1 MPSNL
6 FKTIDRRHF
15 AVVVSKFLTHGGMN
29 IYESGLGFNSDPDGV
44 ANKDHRAAALVNH
57 LFEQPDTDDLI
68 VDLLDHLFVSAPY
81 SDRLIEDEAFKALD
95 RKVLQPRGVV
105 LTDDGY
111 QLPGEKITRNV
122 FDRPQPGAD
131 ELGPGSKSVRNPA
144 TSPSSVWSPADSP
157 SPASSPAPA
166 PAPTGNNHLVFVVHG
181 RDTRPVTVLDTFL
194 TFCGLQM
201 MSWADARRATGKTQP
216 TTYEIV
222 LAGITRAAAI
232 IVIFSPDDLGRVKDD
247 FAAGPADPDKKPQGQ
262 ARQNVILEAGMAFG
276 IAPERTIFVQ
286 SDRTRPLSDIDG
298 FNWVNLDGSHDSRED
313 LIGRLR
319 DAKAPVRHKSNLLD
333 HTAGAFKVT

>member
-1 MPSNL
+1 MPSDL
-6 FKTIDRRHF
+6 FKTVDRRHF

-29 IYESGLGFNSDPDGV
+29 IYESGLGFNSDPNGD

-57 LFEQPDTDDLI
+57 LFEQPDTDELI

-81 SDRLIEDEAFKALD
+81 SDRLMNDDAYKALD

-111 QLPGEKITRNV
+111 QLTGERITMNV
-122 FDRPQPGAD
+122 FDQPQPEAD
-131 ELGPGSKSVRNPA
+131 ELGPSSMSPRNPA
-144 TSPSSVWSPADSP
+144 TT
-157 SPASSPAPA
+157 PASLRDVSTS

-181 RDTRPVTVLDTFL
+181 RDIRPVTVLDTFL
-194 TFCGLQM
+194 TFCGLEM
-201 MSWADARRATGKTQP
+201 MSWAEARRATGKTQP

-222 LAGITRAAAI
+222 LAGITRAAAV

-247 FAAGPADPDKKPQGQ
+247 FAVAPTDPDKKPQGQ

-276 IAPERTIFVQ
+276 IAPEKTIFVQ
-286 SDRTRPLSDIDG
+286 SSQTRPLSDIDG
-298 FNWVNLDGSHDSRED
+298 FNWVKLDGLHGSRED
-313 LIGRLR
+313 LIGRLI
-319 DAKAPVRHKSNLLD
+319 DAKAPVRHKTNLLD
-333 HTAGAFKVT
+333 HTAGPFKVS